1 MDEGWDA
8 GRRLVRML
16 DYLCMRVLLLD
27 LNSETNE
34 LVKSALAGQGYEITT
49 ESELTVDEVLA
60 LSPEVL
66 ITEASPTDLSC
77 CGMISQLKA
86 GSDTRSTV
94 KIVMVVRGGALER
107 ARALDLGADDV
118 ITFPFDAV
126 EFAARVRTQFR
137 ERQPQ
142 EDLKTMLKYAVQRE
156 QMADIAVESLS
167 GGAVT
172 KHRFWLIP
180 AIFVVSATTV
190 LAAAFIM
197 ISTGRS
203 RKETR
208 QLRAEIARLNSG
220 LGVQDE
226 LLRRTEQA
234 RNSLDATAKSNS
246 EARNSLRAQSED
258 LRKKVAV
265 AEGADAQSL
274 KQQLSDTQKR
284 LKLLENEGKIA
295 ETIVHSYGPSVCLLH
310 VVVEFLDKDSGKPIQ
325 IAVDALGKPQVDD
338 KGMVRLDA
346 GGAGPHLQIDIFG
359 TGFLVRR
366 DGRILTNHHVAE
378 PWWSNDELKE
388 LLDHGATA
396 YVLSYKAYF
405 PGSSDG
411 IAAKLDKV
419 SSSADVA
426 VLKLEAPTPPNVALL
441 DLDERSEASV
451 SGEPVV
457 LIGYPTGI
465 EGILARAGSDV
476 AQKIADGTQN
486 VNQMVSQLAA
496 QKLIRPTTTQ
506 GHIGDVLQDKI
517 VYDAA
522 TTSGGSGG
530 PLFNRDGK
538 VIGVN
543 FAILKGFGGSNLA
556 VPARYAKELL
566 R

>member
-1 MDEGWDA
+1 
-8 GRRLVRML
+8 
-16 DYLCMRVLLLD
+16 MRVLLLN
-27 LNSETNE
+27 LNSETTD
-34 LVKSALAGQGYEITT
+34 LVNSALAGQGYEITT
-49 ESELTVDEVLA
+49 ETGLTVDEVVA

-66 ITEASPTDLSC
+66 VTEASPTDLSC
-77 CGMISQLKA
+77 CGLIAQLKA
-86 GSDTRSTV
+86 TSDTRGSV
-94 KIVMVVRGGALER
+94 KIMMVVRGGALER

-137 ERQPQ
+137 ERQPEQ
-142 EDLKTMLKYAVQRE
+142 DLKTMLKYAVQRE

-167 GGAVT
+167 GGAIT
-172 KHRFWLIP
+172 KHRFWLVP
-180 AIFVVSATTV
+180 AIFVVSAAAV
-190 LAAAFIM
+190 LAAAFIVF
-197 ISTGRS
+197 STGRS
-203 RKETR
+203 RKETL
-208 QLRAEIARLNSG
+208 QLRSEIARLNSG
-220 LGVQDE
+220 LGAHDQ
-226 LLRRTEQA
+226 LLQRAEQA
-234 RNSLDATAKSNS
+234 RNSLDAKAKSDS
-246 EARNSLRAQSED
+246 AARDNLRAQSED
-258 LRKKVAV
+258 LRKKVATAAGPD
-265 AEGADAQSL
+265 AESL
-274 KQQLSDTQKR
+274 KQQLVDTQKR
-284 LKLLENEGKIA
+284 LKSLENEGKIA
-295 ETIVHSYGPSVCLLH
+295 ETIVRSYGPSVCLLH
-310 VVVEFLDKDSGKPIQ
+310 VVVEFLDKESGKPIQ
-325 IAVDALGKPQVDD
+325 IALDAMGRPQVDD

-346 GGAGPHLQIDIFG
+346 GGTGPHLQIDIFG

-378 PWWSNDELKE
+378 PWWSNDELKD
-388 LLDHGATA
+388 LLDHGAAA

-411 IAAKLDKV
+411 ISAKLDKI

-426 VLKLEAPTPPNVALL
+426 VLKLDTPTPSNAALL
-441 DLDERSEASV
+441 ELDDRSEASI

-476 AQKIADGTQN
+476 AEKIADGTQN

-530 PLFNRDGK
+530 PLFNREGK

>member
-1 MDEGWDA
+1 M
-8 GRRLVRML
+8 V
-16 DYLCMRVLLLD
+16 DYQIMRVLLLN
-27 LNSETNE
+27 LNSETND
-34 LVKSALAGQGYEITT
+34 LVKSALAGQGYDITT
-49 ESELTVDEVLA
+49 ESGLTVDEVLA
-60 LSPEVL
+60 LLPEVM

-77 CGMISQLKA
+77 CGMITQLKA
-86 GSDTRSTV
+86 RSDTRSSV
-94 KIVMVVRGGALER
+94 KIVMVIRGGALER

-118 ITFPFDAV
+118 ITFPFEAV
-126 EFAARVRTQFR
+126 EFAARIRTQFR
-137 ERQPQ
+137 ERQPE

-180 AIFVVSATTV
+180 AVFVVSAAAV
-190 LAAAFIM
+190 LSAAFIVF
-197 ISTGRS
+197 STGRS
-203 RKETR
+203 RKETL
-208 QLRAEIARLNSG
+208 QLRSEIARLNSG
-220 LGVQDE
+220 LGLHDQ
-226 LLRRTEQA
+226 LLQRTEQA
-234 RNSLDATAKSNS
+234 RSTLDASAKSS
-246 EARNSLRAQSED
+246 SAVRDTLRAQSED
-258 LRKKVAV
+258 LRRKMAS
-265 AEGADAQSL
+265 AEGPDAQSL
-274 KQQLSDTQKR
+274 KQQLADTQKR

-310 VVVEFLDKDSGKPIQ
+310 VVVEFLDKESGKPIQ

-346 GGAGPHLQIDIFG
+346 GGAGPHLQIDVFG

-388 LLDHGATA
+388 LLDHGAAA

-411 IAAKLDKV
+411 ISAKLDKI

-426 VLKLEAPTPPNVALL
+426 VLKLEAPAPASATLL
-441 DLDERSEASV
+441 ELDERSEASI

-465 EGILARAGSDV
+465 EGILARAGTEV

-486 VNQMVSQLAA
+486 VNQIVSQLAE

-556 VPARYAKELL
+556 VPAKYAKELL

>member
-1 MDEGWDA
+1 VEKAQA
-8 GRRLVRML
+8 GRVPRRNGRLRI
-16 DYLCMRVLLLD
+16 MRVLLLN
-27 LNSETNE
+27 LNPETNN
-34 LVKSALAGQGYEITT
+34 LVNSALAGQGYDITS
-49 ESELTVDEVLA
+49 ESGLTVDEVLA
-60 LSPEVL
+60 LAPEVMV
-66 ITEASPTDLSC
+66 TEASPTDLSC
-77 CGMISQLKA
+77 CGLIAQLKA
-86 GSDTRSTV
+86 RSDTRASV
-94 KIVMVVRGGALER
+94 KILMVVRGGALER

-118 ITFPFDAV
+118 ITFPFEAI
-126 EFAARVRTQFR
+126 EFGARVRTQFR
-137 ERQPQ
+137 ERQP
-142 EDLKTMLKYAVQRE
+142 EEELKTMLKYAVQRE

-167 GGAVT
+167 GGAIS

-180 AIFVVSATTV
+180 AIFVVSTAAV
-190 LAAAFIM
+190 LAAAFIVF
-197 ISTGRS
+197 STGRS
-203 RKETR
+203 RKETLL
-208 QLRAEIARLNSG
+208 LRSEIARLNSG
-220 LGVQDE
+220 LGQHDQ
-226 LLRRTEQA
+226 LLQRTEQA
-234 RNSLDATAKSNS
+234 RSSLDAKAKSDS
-246 EARNSLRAQSED
+246 AARENLRAQSED
-258 LRKKVAV
+258 LRKKMAT

-274 KQQLSDTQKR
+274 KQQLVDTQKR

-310 VVVEFLDKDSGKPIQ
+310 VVVEFLDKETGKPIQ

-346 GGAGPHLQIDIFG
+346 GGAGPHLQIDVFG

-411 IAAKLDKV
+411 ISAKLDKI

-426 VLKLEAPTPPNVALL
+426 VLKLESATPSNAALL
-441 DLDERSEASV
+441 ELDERSEASI

-486 VNQMVSQLAA
+486 VNQMVAQLAV

-566 R
+566 K

>member
-1 MDEGWDA
+1 
-8 GRRLVRML
+8 
-16 DYLCMRVLLLD
+16 MRVLLLN
-27 LNSETNE
+27 LNSETTD
-34 LVKSALAGQGYEITT
+34 LVNSALAGQGYEITT
-49 ESELTVDEVLA
+49 ETGLTVDEVVA

-66 ITEASPTDLSC
+66 VTEASPTDLSC
-77 CGMISQLKA
+77 CGLIAQLKA
-86 GSDTRSTV
+86 TSDTRGSV
-94 KIVMVVRGGALER
+94 KIMMVVRGGALER

-137 ERQPQ
+137 ERQPEQ
-142 EDLKTMLKYAVQRE
+142 DLKTMLKYAVQRE

-167 GGAVT
+167 GGAIT
-172 KHRFWLIP
+172 KHRFWLVP
-180 AIFVVSATTV
+180 AIFVVSAAAV
-190 LAAAFIM
+190 LAAAFIVF
-197 ISTGRS
+197 STGRS
-203 RKETR
+203 RKETL
-208 QLRAEIARLNSG
+208 QLRSEIARLNSG
-220 LGVQDE
+220 LGAHDQ
-226 LLRRTEQA
+226 LLQRAEQA
-234 RNSLDATAKSNS
+234 RNSLDAKAKSDS
-246 EARNSLRAQSED
+246 AARDNLRAQSED
-258 LRKKVAV
+258 LRKKVATAAGPD
-265 AEGADAQSL
+265 AESL
-274 KQQLSDTQKR
+274 KQQLVDTQKR
-284 LKLLENEGKIA
+284 LKSLENEGKIA
-295 ETIVHSYGPSVCLLH
+295 ETIVRSYGPSVCLLH
-310 VVVEFLDKDSGKPIQ
+310 VVVEFLDKESGKPIQ
-325 IAVDALGKPQVDD
+325 IALDAMGRPQVDD

-346 GGAGPHLQIDIFG
+346 GGTGPHLQIDIFG

-378 PWWSNDELKE
+378 PWWSNDELKD
-388 LLDHGATA
+388 LLDHGAAA

-411 IAAKLDKV
+411 ISAKLDKI

-426 VLKLEAPTPPNVALL
+426 VLKLDAPTPSNAALL
-441 DLDERSEASV
+441 ELDDRSEASI

-476 AQKIADGTQN
+476 AEKIADGTQN

-530 PLFNRDGK
+530 PLFNREGK

>member
-1 MDEGWDA
+1 MVDCQ
-8 GRRLVRML
+8 V
-16 DYLCMRVLLLD
+16 MRVLLLN
-27 LNSETNE
+27 LNSETND
-34 LVKSALAGQGYEITT
+34 LVTSALAGQGYDLTT
-49 ESELTVDEVLA
+49 ESALTVDEVLA
-60 LSPEVL
+60 LSPEVM

-77 CGMISQLKA
+77 CGMITQLKA
-86 GSDTRSTV
+86 RSDTRSSV

-118 ITFPFDAV
+118 ITFPFEAV
-126 EFAARVRTQFR
+126 EFAARIRTQFR
-137 ERQPQ
+137 ERQPE

-156 QMADIAVESLS
+156 QMADIAVESLT
-167 GGAVT
+167 GGAVS

-180 AIFVVSATTV
+180 AVFVVSAAAV
-190 LAAAFIM
+190 LSAAFIVF
-197 ISTGRS
+197 STGRS
-203 RKETR
+203 RKETL
-208 QLRAEIARLNSG
+208 QLRSEIARLNSG
-220 LGVQDE
+220 LGLHDQ
-226 LLRRTEQA
+226 LLQRTEKA
-234 RNSLDATAKSNS
+234 RNTLDASAKSSTAVRDN
-246 EARNSLRAQSED
+246 LRAQSED
-258 LRKKVAV
+258 LRKKMAS
-265 AEGADAQSL
+265 AEGPDAQSL
-274 KQQLSDTQKR
+274 KEQLVDTQKR

-310 VVVEFLDKDSGKPIQ
+310 VVVEFLDKESGKPIQ
-325 IAVDALGKPQVDD
+325 IALDGMGRPQVDD

-346 GGAGPHLQIDIFG
+346 GGTGPHLQIDVFG

-366 DGRILTNHHVAE
+366 DGRIMTNHHVAE

-405 PGSSDG
+405 PGSAEG
-411 IAAKLDKV
+411 ISAKLEKV

-426 VLKLEAPTPPNVALL
+426 VLKLEGATPSNATLL
-441 DLDERSEASV
+441 ELDERSEASI

-465 EGILARAGSDV
+465 EGILARAGTEV

-486 VNQMVSQLAA
+486 VNQIVSQLAA

-543 FAILKGFGGSNLA
+543 FAILKEFGGSNLA
-556 VPARYAKELL
+556 VPAKYAKELL